1 MKAKKENKYLIMKIE
16 DVENY
21 FSQFTKGVFTTA
33 EEQAVIEQEPF
44 WKVVNE
50 LQKQNKNNYIII
62 NQDEPYA
69 ELIWQIVLLGEDA
82 KKVVKNEKR

>member
-1 MKAKKENKYLIMKIE
+1 MKAKKENKYLMMKIK

-50 LQKQNKNNYIII
+50 LEKQNKNNYIIFFKI
-62 NQDEPYA
+62 
-69 ELIWQIVLLGEDA
+69 I
-82 KKVVKNEKR
+82 KKVSLQYGSIGIETE